1 MNLSAEIESALI
13 AYLQDRCT
21 PEEARLLEQWL
32 EQDPAHAELLYGL
45 RHLYACRPA
54 DGSDRVDVDAMRR
67 RLLARPEFRAGGES
81 RAQAAPAV
89 PVRKKRTVWVRLVGY
104 AAGAAALIAVGG
116 FIGGSLRSDGEPIC
130 NEIQVAAGSRSDL
143 VLSDGTRV
151 VMKAS
156 SKLRYPARFT
166 GSQREVWLDGEAYFE
181 VEHDAAHPFVVH
193 AQGQDVRV
201 LGTTFNVQSYAN
213 EEVNTVTLLTGAVG
227 LDLLDDEGH
236 VLRTLRLDP
245 NRQCRYDRRSGSY
258 TLSDL
263 DSYDR
268 QRSWSDGIYRFRN
281 QTLAQIAARLQNYYG
296 VKISPADESVGQIS
310 FTGSFSLTERLD
322 EVFDILNHDD
332 LLEIT
337 RDGDLYRI
345 AKR

>member
-1 MNLSAEIESALI
+1 MNPSAEIESALI

-21 PEEARLLEQWL
+21 PDEACLLEQWL
-32 EQDPAHAELLYGL
+32 EEDPAHAELLYGL
-45 RHLYACRPA
+45 RHLYAQRPA
-54 DGSDRVDVDAMRR
+54 DGSRHVDIDAMRR
-67 RLLARPEFRAGGES
+67 RLLASPAFRAGGES
-81 RAQAAPAV
+81 RAQTAPAA
-89 PVRKKRTVWVRLVGY
+89 PVRKRKTVWVKWVGY

-116 FIGGSLRSDGEPIC
+116 FFGSSMRFAAEPVC

-245 NRQCRYDRRSGSY
+245 NRQCRYDRRNGTY

-263 DSYDR
+263 DNYDR

-281 QTLAQIAARLQNYYG
+281 QTLAQIVARLQNYYG
-296 VKISPADESVGQIS
+296 VKILLADESVGQIS
-310 FTGSFSLTERLD
+310 FTGSFSLTERLA
-322 EVFDILNHDD
+322 EVFDILNHDN

-337 RDGDLYRI
+337 RDGDVYRI
-345 AKR
+345 SKR